1 MLGIILMIVSAALI
15 GWIADLVVPGRLPFG
30 WVGSIL
36 AGLVGAWLGS
46 TLLGDWG
53 PTFGRLALIPGI
65 LGAIVFAFVVRA
77 LLATTRRQR
86 V

>member
-1 MLGIILMIVSAALI
+1 MLGIILMLVSAALI

-36 AGLVGAWLGS
+36 AGMVGAWLGS
-46 TLLGDWG
+46 TLLGAWD
-53 PTFGRLALIPGI
+53 PTFGGLALNPGI

-77 LLATTRRQR
+77 LLGSTRRQR

>member
-1 MLGIILMIVSAALI
+1 MGIILMLVSAALI
-15 GWIADLVVPGRLPFG
+15 GWIADLVVPGRLPYG
-30 WVGSIL
+30 WLGSIL

-46 TLLGDWG
+46 TLLGTWG
-53 PTFGRLALIPGI
+53 PTLGGLALIPGI

-77 LLATTRRQR
+77 LLGSTRRQT

>member
-1 MLGIILMIVSAALI
+1 MLGVILMLVSAALI

-53 PTFGRLALIPGI
+53 PTFGGLALIPGI

-77 LLATTRRQR
+77 LLGTTRRQR